1 MAHAPYHLARS
12 PSPTTTPAGLALF
25 DDAHSFMRNINDEME
40 AIRKFVDAEDEK
52 RRVEVEELRRDQ
64 EQERFE
70 RRDEL
75 NKLRYEFEEFVTKKL
90 SKVLQEAQTTL
101 KRSGVR
107 DDSLQQQQLNS
118 LMSDFDK
125 LRENLFSVQSAWGK
139 LVHNCVSPAHQE
151 ALARREHLERQEE
164 QARNQHPP
172 AHSLA
177 AQFGR

>member
-107 DDSLQQQQLNS
+107 DDSLQSQ
-118 LMSDFDK
+118 
-125 LRENLFSVQSAWGK
+125 
-139 LVHNCVSPAHQE
+139 PY
-151 ALARREHLERQEE
+151 
-164 QARNQHPP
+164 
-172 AHSLA
+172 
-177 AQFGR
+177 